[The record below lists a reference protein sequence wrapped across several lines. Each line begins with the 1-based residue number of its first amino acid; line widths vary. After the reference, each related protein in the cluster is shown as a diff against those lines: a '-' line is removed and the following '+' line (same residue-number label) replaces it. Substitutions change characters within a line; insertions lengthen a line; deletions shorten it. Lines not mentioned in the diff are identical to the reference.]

1 MKLYRPGILRWDESQ
16 AIYHV
21 LAARQEEAVVLCR
34 PSACCVCLGFHDDL
48 FQEIDQEFCS
58 VNSIPLIRRETGGGV
73 VLLDC
78 NQLFFQLI
86 LHKDNP
92 LLKGRRDRFF
102 EKFLA
107 PVVATLQVYGL
118 QAVIQEPADIVIGGR
133 KISGNG
139 AGDMNGCAVYIG
151 NILFDF
157 DKQLMSRII
166 KVPNEDF
173 RQAME
178 QALGSC
184 LTTLSDELDELPE
197 MNRVEQVLAEKFI
210 HWLPDLELAHYDEAL
225 QQATRNKAQQL
236 QSQDILQLSGK
247 KIQARQV
254 KIKEATYL
262 RLHFFP
268 KLAYSDYVIFLVQN
282 GVIVSFT
289 YYGAT
294 FSNTAGWPPL
304 AAYLIGVTWQI
315 SAVTVAIELWLNHIQ
330 VSHAISRDLFVEW
343 IIEGG

>member
-1 MKLYRPGILRWDESQ
+1 MKLYRPGMLRGDESQ

-34 PSACCVCLGFHDDL
+34 PSSCCVCLGFHDDL
-48 FQEIDQEFCS
+48 LQEIDQEFCS

-92 LLKGRRDRFF
+92 LLRGRRDRFF
-102 EKFLA
+102 QKFLA
-107 PVVATLQVYGL
+107 PVIATLQAYGL
-118 QAVIQEPADIVIGGR
+118 QAELQEPADLVIRGR

-139 AGDMNGCAVYIG
+139 AGDINGCAVYIG

-157 DKQLMSRII
+157 NKQLMSRII
-166 KVPNEDF
+166 KVPNEAF
-173 RQAME
+173 RKAME

-184 LTTLSDELDELPE
+184 LTTLADELAEVPE
-197 MNRVEQVLAEKFI
+197 MDRVEQVLAEKFI
-210 HWLPDLELAHYDEAL
+210 SWLPDLKPACYDEAL
-225 QQATRNKAQQL
+225 QQATRIMAQKL
-236 QSQDILQLSGK
+236 QSQEILQLPGK
-247 KIQARQV
+247 KIKARQV

-268 KLAYSDYVIFLVQN
+268 NVDCGDYAIFLIQE
-282 GVIVSFT
+282 GIIVNFT
-289 YYGAT
+289 YYGTT
-294 FSNTAGWPPL
+294 FSSAAGWPPL
-304 AAYLIGVTWQI
+304 ATYLIGVSWQI
-315 SAVTVAIELWLNHIQ
+315 YPVSAAIELWLMHTP
-330 VSHAISRDLFVEW
+330 VSHTISRDSFVEW